1 MSSAFDSLGMNQT
14 LDLKPQ
20 EIMSSSRRQFLRH
33 AGISGTGLLLSTS
46 LNAEA
51 AFGSTQEQ
59 TVACRVV
66 DARTRQDVAAR
77 IRLLDAQ
84 GREVVPLGHQQIL
97 FEEAQEGDV
106 RFQRRRFAYI
116 DGRFRV
122 ASADLPLRYQVI
134 KGYEYDI
141 TEGEINISDFKDGPV
156 IIPLERW
163 SSLAPQGWRSGD
175 IHIHHIAPQTCRLE
189 MEAEDLNV
197 ANILTSDFTFDQE
210 RFEGKIN
217 AHSSGHHLIYVN
229 QEFRNDELGH
239 LCLLNLKQ
247 LIQPVKPM
255 QKVHYPLHLKVYDQ
269 VHGQGGFVSWAH
281 FPSWPGAEC
290 PLDVAMEK
298 LDGLEILS
306 VLEPRDF
313 PIFMKKV
320 VPEWEANDCLRLWY
334 RYLNCGFR
342 LTATAGTDKMT
353 NYVTVGANRV
363 FAHVEGEFN
372 YQSWIDALKAGRTF
386 ITNNPLLSFT
396 VNGRGPGSRI
406 LLNSEKNR
414 VLEIHASADSQ
425 LPYHHLE
432 IVCNGRVIAEGTPSG
447 KRYHAEIR
455 LEHPLRESCWIAAR
469 AIEEIKPYRDR
480 GIKFPTV
487 HIAEGT
493 LHGNFYGTR
502 RPETV
507 FAHTTPVYV
516 IRDGQPIRSWDDAQY
531 YVRFIDQVIQWLKT
545 EARFDRPVDRQSSI
559 EAFLAGR
566 AVYERRAREAR
577 V

>member
-1 MSSAFDSLGMNQT
+1 MST
-14 LDLKPQ
+14 TY
-20 EIMSSSRRQFLRH
+20 RRQFLH
-33 AGISGTGLLLSTS
+33 NAGMSGAGLWLSTS
-46 LNAEA
+46 LNADA
-51 AFGSTQEQ
+51 VFGSAQEQ

-84 GREVVPLGHQQIL
+84 GREIVPLGHPQTL
-97 FEEAQEGDV
+97 SEEAQEGDV
-106 RFQRRRFAYI
+106 RFQRRRFAYL

-122 ASADLPLRYQVI
+122 PSATLPLWYQVI
-134 KGYEYDI
+134 KGYEYAI
-141 TEGEINISDFKDGPV
+141 AEGEINAVDVTDGLV
-156 IIPLERW
+156 TIPLERW
-163 SSLAPQGWRSGD
+163 SLLARQGWRSGD

-189 MEAEDLNV
+189 MEAEDLGV

-210 RFEGKIN
+210 RFDGKVN
-217 AHSSGHHLIYVN
+217 AHSSGDHLIYVN

-255 QKVHYPLHLKVYDQ
+255 RKVHYPLHLKIYDQ
-269 VHGQGGFVSWAH
+269 VHGQGGYVSWAH

-320 VPEWEANDCLRLWY
+320 VPEWEANDGLRLWY

-363 FAHVEGEFN
+363 FAQVEGEFD
-372 YQSWIDALKAGRTF
+372 YEGWINALKAGRTF
-386 ITNNPLLSFT
+386 ITNSPLLSLT
-396 VNGRGPGSRI
+396 VNGRGPGSQ
-406 LLNSEKNR
+406 LFLNSKRNR
-414 VLEIHASADSQ
+414 ILEIHARADSQ

-432 IVCNGRVIAEGTPSG
+432 IICNGQVISEATPSG
-447 KRYHAEIR
+447 KRHHAEMR
-455 LEHPLRESCWIAAR
+455 LEHPLRGSCWIAAR
-469 AIEEIKPYRDR
+469 AVEDIKPYRDR
-480 GIKFPTV
+480 RIGFSTV
-487 HIAEGT
+487 HNAEGT
-493 LHGNFYGTR
+493 LHGNYYGTR

-516 IRDGQPIRSWDDAQY
+516 IRDGQPIRSWGDAQF
-531 YVRFIDQVIQWLKT
+531 YVRFIDHVIHWLKT
-545 EARFDRPVDRQSSI
+545 EARFDSPTDRQASI

-577 V
+577 Q